1 MFVWC
6 LKVNEWSQ
14 QCCQVCMWLA
24 YNIVNRVNM
33 LMLLHYFFCD
43 GRYFKLY
50 VQFTSSLAT
59 SMLLMLVAWGHGEL
73 PPVPK
78 IDANAAEIL
87 APCLQATHILQV
99 KKYHNYLSMMYP
111 FLRMFISWLIHQKQI
126 QCQGEAKILL
136 ACRFPLDMITFSA
149 EASEFAR
156 MLPL

>member
-1 MFVWC
+1 M
-6 LKVNEWSQ
+6 NEWSQ

-33 LMLLHYFFCD
+33 LMLLHYFSVVED
-43 GRYFKLY
+43 TLNFKLY

-111 FLRMFISWLIHQKQI
+111 FYACSFLGLFTKKQI